1 MHIIRH
7 PEHLSPDW
15 QRMVVALGNFDGF
28 HRGHQTVVG
37 EAGRVARATGQK
49 LAVLVT
55 EPHPRS
61 FFWPDAP
68 AFRLTSFR
76 ERAELLESF
85 GVELHIALAFDSAL
99 AATKPDEFAKTY
111 LLEGLKISCAVV
123 GYDYRFGVNRSGD
136 ADTLRELGAELG
148 FDVLIVDPVTF
159 GVEGAA
165 GEIYSSSRIR
175 EALRSGEAR
184 LAAALLG
191 HWWGKS
197 GHVLKGDQRG
207 HKIGFPTAN
216 LEFHDS
222 LVPRHGVYAVRVRI
236 GEDRPQMLD
245 GIANVGLR
253 PTFGGD
259 TELLEVH
266 LFNFD
271 QEIYDRLI
279 RVEFVGFLRAERK
292 FDGAQELGSQIQ
304 RDIMACRTM
313 LRDPEN
319 RRRRLTVPTLDD
331 YLRSRD
337 V

>member
-1 MHIIRH
+1 MQIIRH

-15 QRMVVALGNFDGF
+15 RRMVVALGNFDGF

-49 LAVLVT
+49 LAVLAT

-61 FFWPDAP
+61 FFQPGAP

-85 GVELHIALAFDSAL
+85 GVELHILLTFDSIL
-99 AATKPDEFAKTY
+99 AGTKPDEFAKTY

-175 EALRSGEAR
+175 QALRSGEAR
-184 LAAALLG
+184 LSAALLG
-191 HWWGKS
+191 HWWGIS
-197 GHVLKGDQRG
+197 GHVLRGDQRG

-216 LEFHDS
+216 LEFHD
-222 LVPRHGVYAVRVRI
+222 LIVPRHGVYAVRVRI
-236 GEDRPQMLD
+236 GEDQLQTLD

-266 LFNFD
+266 LFDFD
-271 QEIYDRLI
+271 QEIYDRLV
-279 RVEFVGFLRAERK
+279 RVEFVGFLRPERK
-292 FDGAQELGSQIQ
+292 FAGAKELKTQIR

-313 LRDPEN
+313 LADPEN
-319 RRRRLTVPTLDD
+319 SRGRLIVPTLDD

>member
-1 MHIIRH
+1 MQIIRH

-61 FFWPDAP
+61 FFRPDAP

-76 ERAELLESF
+76 ERTELLESF
-85 GVELHIALAFDSAL
+85 GVELHIALTFDSIL
-99 AATKPDEFAKTY
+99 AGTKPDEFAKTY
-111 LLEGLKISCAVV
+111 LMEGLKISCAVV
-123 GYDYRFGVNRSGD
+123 GFDYRFGVGRSGD
-136 ADTLRELGAELG
+136 ADTLRELGVELG
-148 FDVLIVDPVTF
+148 FDVRIVDPVTF

-165 GEIYSSSRIR
+165 GDIYSSSRIR

-191 HWWGKS
+191 HWWGIS
-197 GHVLKGDQRG
+197 GHVLRGDQRG
-207 HKIGFPTAN
+207 HEIGFPTAN

-222 LVPRHGVYAVRVRI
+222 IVPRHGVYAVRVRI
-236 GEDRPQMLD
+236 GQDQPETLD
-245 GIANVGLR
+245 GIANVGIR

-266 LFNFD
+266 LFDFD
-271 QEIYDRLI
+271 QQMYDRLI
-279 RVEFVGFLRAERK
+279 RVEFVGFLRPERK
-292 FDGAQELGSQIQ
+292 FDGAHELKTQIQ
-304 RDIMACRTM
+304 KDILACRTM
-313 LRDPEN
+313 LADPEN
-319 RRRRLTVPTLDD
+319 SRGRLTVPTLDD
-331 YLRSRD
+331 YLRSHD